1 MPRSIGTTRF
11 RIPPALSSI
20 LALGTLQSRAVGIL
34 NRIDPLVPLANYG
47 ALTWKL
53 PKIQLNGHESVG
65 TCSGMHNYNY
75 IITVHSNIQV

>member
-20 LALGTLQSRAVGIL
+20 LTLRTLQSRAVGIL
-34 NRIDPLVPLANYG
+34 NRIDPLVSLPNYG

-53 PKIQLNGHESVG
+53 PKIQLNGHELVG
-65 TCSGMHNYNY
+65 TCSGMHNHNY
-75 IITVHSNIQV
+75 IITVHLNIQV